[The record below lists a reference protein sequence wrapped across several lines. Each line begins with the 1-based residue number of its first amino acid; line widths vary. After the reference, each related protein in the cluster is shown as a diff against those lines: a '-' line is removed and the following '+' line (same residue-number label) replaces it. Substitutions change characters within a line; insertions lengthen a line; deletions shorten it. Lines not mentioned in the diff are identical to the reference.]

1 MAEETA
7 TDVAVDSSEDAALA
21 GGNYAVIRR
30 RLEAQGKTLRE
41 RAEALN
47 QRRKDTF
54 GGTELAVVANG
65 RVRTE
70 HNCISRDVVNVGGK
84 LLVGYQVLLGLKQE
98 TRVED
103 VFGLYRF
110 EEGADGYDFSRVPSA
125 EVPFLADPAFQKDF
139 GDLFRYYRDC
149 ELLQLRANETRLLA
163 VFRIG
168 ASVDDVKVCR
178 WRVDPGGR
186 LTYVDN
192 RGDRD
197 HVYPPSHDFEWTP
210 TGREHQR
217 AGRHPHVNILDEVF
231 VETVGGDLTVK
242 VEDNTEDGEGIYREA
257 VEDANQT
264 LDDGEIHYAKL
275 GTLILLKIKPYREP
289 SYRYLVFNTR
299 TREVVRI
306 DAIGRACVQLPEDH
320 GIIFPGGYYLESG
333 DYKLFDTPIEGL
345 EFKRVIKSP
354 NGEDVLYVFHR
365 RLEGDYVLLPYNLI
379 RKEVQSPIVC
389 NGYSLFEDGRMVVFR
404 AAIEPSRV
412 HPMQVWQ
419 TPFVSAEF
427 AAQAPTDGSFLSKVG
442 NAELVR
448 GISDAL
454 SIHRLITRAEPD
466 RQTYEDLIAAI
477 GRMRDSYYWLEHAEV
492 DFKAT
497 LDTLARTSELIVDE
511 FEKVLLLR
519 RQAQKALAES
529 EAKQKQILTEVRA
542 RTLNSV
548 DAYMK
553 AMTALR
559 QQRGHLITVREV
571 RFIDRARLD
580 ALEKEAIEAFDS
592 LTRDCV
598 QFLLR
603 DEALAPL
610 TGDLDRVLTDA
621 EKVDKVA
628 DIEPLRKRLAEL
640 SEGLDLLTEVIAGL
654 QIDDATQRTTI
665 LEGIGDVFGHLNR
678 VRATVEGRRK
688 ELLGREGRAEFGAQF
703 KLFGQ
708 SVQSALAMCDT
719 PERCDAELSR
729 LMVLLEELEARFS
742 EFDEFLAD
750 LAAKRDEVYEA
761 FDTRKQTLL
770 DERNRRVQNIMG
782 AADRILE
789 GVARRTRTFGDE
801 DELNAWFAADGMV
814 QKLRQFA
821 EQLAALGDGVRGD
834 ELMGRLKQARQDA
847 LRGLRD
853 KLDLFQGGEGLIR
866 FGRHQFSVNTQQIEL
881 TMVPRG
887 DGMALHLTGTD
898 FYEPVE
904 DPAFLATKPYWS
916 QTVVSEN
923 RAVYRAEYLAAT
935 LLFAA
940 EKGEGGLSIQG
951 LLDAQRSEQGL
962 IAVVAAEARERY
974 EEGYERG
981 LHDADAALILEK
993 LLHMH
998 TAAGLLRF
1006 GPAPRAVAALFWGAC
1021 EDRDARLRWQRKG
1034 QNLGRLRKSF
1044 GRTPRAL
1051 GELAAELSDR
1061 IAAFCDGI
1069 GLGDLKAHATL
1080 AGRYLVEEL
1089 AAERPRFTTSREAV
1103 QLAERLNQHLEESG
1117 TRRDFDADLRGLSGD
1132 LAGRISVARAWL
1144 EALVS
1149 GGEIAPD
1156 DPLVLEAAVVVG
1168 GPELDREV
1176 SSAVTRTEVRGLLGQ
1191 HPRIT
1196 DRVMPL
1202 ALDTF
1207 LDRLTRFVEVTVPGY
1222 RTYRQTRAD
1231 VIDDARRRLRLEEFK
1246 PRVMSSFVRNK
1257 LINDVYLH
1265 LIGDNLAKQMGSA
1278 GEDKR
1283 TDLMG
1288 LLLLISPPGY
1298 GKTTL
1303 MEYVANRLGLAFVKV
1318 NGPSLGHAVV
1328 SLDPT
1333 EAPNA
1338 TAKQEVE
1345 KVNLGFE
1352 MGNNVMLY
1360 LDDVQHL
1367 DPEFLQKFISL
1378 CDGQRKIEGVWR
1390 GRTRTYDLRGKKFCV
1405 VMAGNPYTETGAKF
1419 RIPDMLANRADT
1431 YNLGDILE
1439 GKDDVFA
1446 LSYIENALT
1455 SNAVLAPLATRKQD
1469 DVYKLI
1475 RMSRGEEIPTTDL
1488 SHGYSAV
1495 EIGEITAVLERLT
1508 AIQQVVLKVN
1518 QQYILSA
1525 ATDEQ
1530 FRAEPSFKLQG
1541 SYRNMNKMA
1550 EKVMAAM
1557 THDEVQ
1563 SLIDDHYQ
1571 GESQTLTSGAENNLL
1586 KLAELRGRMTPAQK
1600 ARWEEVKRSFKRI
1613 QTMGGAD
1620 ADDPVARVT
1629 GTLGG
1634 LGEEL
1639 GAIRAALT
1647 GAGQTEAAL
1656 ARLDDRLDAIHGA
1669 LEKGAQP
1676 GTEKALDAIARN
1688 MDAMRDALQ
1697 RGGGGGEVGALSAR
1711 LDAIKDA
1718 IEAAVERQIAERK
1731 RADSPLGKLPP
1742 LGMGRA
1748 GPPPIP
1754 AEARGDDGALAG
1766 VLGDLARAL
1775 ETVARPR
1782 VEVAVQNL
1790 PPPGVEE
1797 LLAQQVQ
1804 LIERTLIPLVKAS
1817 TDNLRDAHAIGEK
1830 VDELL
1835 ALLRQVDAGMRR
1847 G

>member
-1 MAEETA
+1 MAEETQ
-7 TDVAVDSSEDAALA
+7 DVALESGEDAALA

-41 RAEALN
+41 KAEALN
-47 QRRKDTF
+47 ERRKETF
-54 GGTELAVVANG
+54 GGTELAVLANG

-70 HNCISRDVVNVGGK
+70 HNCVTRDVVNVGGQ
-84 LLVGYQVLLGLKQE
+84 LLVGYQLTLGLKQE
-98 TRVED
+98 TKVED

-110 EEGADGYDFSRVPSA
+110 EEAADGYDFSRVPDGD
-125 EVPFLADPAFQKDF
+125 VGFLQNTDFRKDF

-149 ELLQLRANETRLLA
+149 ELMLLRSTDTRLMS

-168 ASVDDVKVCR
+168 ASADDIKVCR
-178 WRVDPGGR
+178 WRVDPGGG
-186 LTYVDN
+186 LTYIDN

-197 HVYPPSHDFEWTP
+197 HTFPASHDFEWTP
-210 TGREHQR
+210 TGREQQV
-217 AGRHPHVNILDEVF
+217 AGRHPHVNILDKVF

-242 VEDNTEDGEGIYREA
+242 IEDNTEDGQGIYREP

-264 LDDGEIHYAKL
+264 LDDGEIHYAEL
-275 GTLILLKIKPYREP
+275 GPLILLRIKPYREP
-289 SYRYLVFNTR
+289 DYRYLVFNTR
-299 TREVVRI
+299 TRSVVRI

-333 DYKLFDTPIEGL
+333 DYKVFDTPLDGL
-345 EFKRVIKSP
+345 RFKRVIKSP
-354 NGEDVLYVFHR
+354 NGEDVLYIFHR
-365 RLEGDYVLLPYNLI
+365 REEGEYVLLPYNLI
-379 RKEVQSPIVC
+379 RKAVQSPITC
-389 NGYSLFEDGRMVVFR
+389 NGYSLFEDGRMVVFK

-412 HPMQVWQ
+412 HPMQVWR

-427 AAQAPTDGSFLSKVG
+427 AAAAPTDGSFLSKVG

-448 GISDAL
+448 GISDAF
-454 SIHRLITRAEPD
+454 SIDRLIGRAEPD
-466 RQTYEDLIAAI
+466 RRTYEDLIAAI
-477 GRMRDSYYWLEHAEV
+477 TRMRDSYYWLDHAEV
-492 DFKAT
+492 AFKAA
-497 LDTLARTSELIVDE
+497 LDTLARTAELIVDE
-511 FEKVLLLR
+511 FEKVLILR
-519 RQAQKALAES
+519 KQAADALAET
-529 EAKQKQILTEVRA
+529 EANQQQILTEVRSH
-542 RTLNSV
+542 TLNSV
-548 DAYMK
+548 DGYMK

-559 QQRGHLITVREV
+559 QQRGHLITIREV
-571 RFIDRARLD
+571 RFIDQARLD
-580 ALEKEAIEAFDS
+580 ALEAEAVEQFDS

-603 DEALAPL
+603 DEALGPL
-610 TGDLDRVLTDA
+610 KRDL
-621 EKVDKVA
+621 EKVLADSGKVEKVTE
-628 DIEPLRKRLAEL
+628 IEPLRARLVEL

-665 LEGIGDVFGHLNR
+665 LEGIGEVFGHLNR

-688 ELLGREGRAEFGAQF
+688 SLLGREGRAEFGAQF

-708 SVQSALAMCDT
+708 SVQSALAMCDS
-719 PERCDAELSR
+719 PERCDEELSR

-742 EFDEFLAD
+742 EFDEFLGD

-761 FDTRKQTLL
+761 FNTRKQTLL

-789 GVARRTRTFGDE
+789 GVARRTRNFKDE
-801 DELNAWFAADGMV
+801 DALNAYFAADGMV
-814 QKLRQFA
+814 QKLRAFS
-821 EQLAALGDGVRGD
+821 EQLTKLGDGVRGD
-834 ELMGRLKQARQDA
+834 ELAGRLKQARQDA

-853 KLDLFQGGEGLIR
+853 KLELFEEGADLIR
-866 FGRHQFSVNTQQIEL
+866 FGRHLFNVNTQTLEL

-887 DGMALHLTGTD
+887 EGMALHLTGTD

-904 DPAFLATKPYWS
+904 DEGFLASKPYWS

-923 RAVYRAEYLAAT
+923 KQVYRAEYLAAT

-940 EKGEGGLSIQG
+940 ERGDGGLSIQR
-951 LLDAQRSEQGL
+951 LLDAQREDGGLLELVSE
-962 IAVVAAEARERY
+962 IARERY

-981 LHDADAALILEK
+981 LHDSDAALILEK

-1006 GPAPRAVAALFWGAC
+1006 GPAPRAVAALFWGSYG
-1021 EDRDARLRWQRKG
+1021 DREAKGRWQRKG
-1034 QNLGRLRKSF
+1034 MNLGRLRQSF
-1044 GRTPRAL
+1044 GRTPAAMGAL
-1051 GELAAELSDR
+1051 AEELAGEIRAFAEL
-1061 IAAFCDGI
+1061 A
-1069 GLGDLKAHATL
+1069 GLPTLAGHGTL

-1089 AAERPRFTTSREAV
+1089 GAEPPRFTTSREAV
-1103 QLAERLNQHLEESG
+1103 ELTERLWQHLDETN
-1117 TRRDFDADLRGLSGD
+1117 TRRDFEADLRALDGD
-1132 LAGRISVARAWL
+1132 LAGRIAVARAWI
-1144 EALVS
+1144 EALVE
-1149 GGEIAPD
+1149 GTALDPE
-1156 DPLVLEAAVVVG
+1156 DPLVLEAAVIIG
-1168 GPELDREV
+1168 GPKLDRET

-1191 HPRIT
+1191 HPRIS
-1196 DRVMPL
+1196 DQVMQL

-1207 LDRLTRFVEVTVPGY
+1207 LDRLTRFIEVTVPGY
-1222 RTYRQTRAD
+1222 RAYRKQRAA
-1231 VIDDARRRLRLEEFK
+1231 VIEDGKRRLRLNEFQ

-1265 LIGDNLAKQMGSA
+1265 LIGDNLAKQMGAA
-1278 GEDKR
+1278 GNDKR

-1303 MEYVANRLGLAFVKV
+1303 MEYVANRLGLVFVKV
-1318 NGPSLGHAVV
+1318 NGPSLGHGVV
-1328 SLDPT
+1328 SLDPG

-1338 TAKQEVE
+1338 TARQEVE

-1390 GRTRTYDLRGKKFCV
+1390 GRTRTYDMRGKKFCV
-1405 VMAGNPYTETGAKF
+1405 IMAGNPYTETGAKF
-1419 RIPDMLANRADT
+1419 VIPDMLANRADT
-1431 YNLGDILE
+1431 YNLGDILD
-1439 GKDDVFA
+1439 GKEDVFS

-1455 SNAVLAPLATRKQD
+1455 SNPVLAPLATRSQD

-1488 SHGYSAV
+1488 KHGYSGV
-1495 EIGEITAVLERLT
+1495 EIGEITAVLQRLT
-1508 AIQQVVLKVN
+1508 QIQEVVLRVN
-1518 QQYILSA
+1518 MQYILSA
-1525 ATDEQ
+1525 ATDDA
-1530 FRAEPSFKLQG
+1530 FRTEPSFKLQG

-1557 THDEVQ
+1557 TPDEVE
-1563 SLIDDHYQ
+1563 SLIDDHYT

-1586 KLAELRGRMTPAQK
+1586 KLAQLRGRMTPEQK
-1600 ARWEEVKRSFKRI
+1600 ARYAEVCRSFKRI
-1613 QTMGGAD
+1613 QTMGGD
-1620 ADDPVARVT
+1620 EDDPVARVT

-1647 GAGQTEAAL
+1647 GAGQTEQAIAGL
-1656 ARLDDRLDAIHGA
+1656 GGRLDAIGEA
-1669 LEKGAQP
+1669 LRSGAQP
-1676 GTEKALDAIARN
+1676 GTEKALASIAQSLGGLRS
-1688 MDAMRDALQ
+1688 ALGQSTETTTKLDAL
-1697 RGGGGGEVGALSAR
+1697 GGR
-1711 LDAIKDA
+1711 LDGIKGA
-1718 IEAAVERQIAERK
+1718 IEAAAEQAASAK
-1731 RADSPLGKLPP
+1731 KLAASPLGNLPP
-1742 LGMGRA
+1742 LGRKPGQ
-1748 GPPPIP
+1748 PPPIP
-1754 AEARGDDGALAG
+1754 SAADPGLSTALTE
-1766 VLGDLARAL
+1766 LSKAL
-1775 ETVARPR
+1775 QTMQQPK
-1782 VEVAVQNL
+1782 VEVEVLNQ

-1804 LIERTLIPLVKAS
+1804 LIERTLVPLVRAS
-1817 TDNLRDAHAIGEK
+1817 ADNLNDAQAIGAK

-1835 ALLRQVDAGMRR
+1835 ALLRQVDAGLR